1 MFFWAY
7 IKRCYGCLEKSC
19 LMYSYTV
26 YIITAGEKGVIPKPA
41 SVCDAMVL
49 TEECLVENIDVVMG
63 VILSSY

>member
-1 MFFWAY
+1 
-7 IKRCYGCLEKSC
+7 
-19 LMYSYTV
+19 MYSYTV
-26 YIITAGEKGVIPKPA
+26 YIITAAEKGVIPKPA